1 MKKTAIAY
9 WLIPAEP
16 AQSFFER
23 TIVDLA
29 RGYGAPVFEPHVT
42 VHLGPYRAGVADELI
57 SQAASDCEP
66 VRLEVL
72 EVRHSGEFTKTLF
85 VEFALNARL
94 RQLSETIRTA
104 AQDASDYQLKP
115 HLSLLYKKIPILARR
130 QLADSITV
138 PFSEVFFD
146 LIRAVRCASP
156 TRNRADVE
164 AWRVVA
170 TKPLGT

>member
-1 MKKTAIAY
+1 LKRTGIAY
-9 WLIPAEP
+9 WLVPAEP

-29 RGYGAPVFEPHVT
+29 RRYRSPVFDPHVT
-42 VHLGPYRAGVADELI
+42 VHVGPDRAGFVDQLI
-57 SQAASDCEP
+57 SQAASGCEP

-85 VEFALNARL
+85 VQFALNAKL
-94 RQLSETIRTA
+94 RQLNETIRTA
-104 AQDASDYQLKP
+104 AQDPSDYQLKP
-115 HLSLLYKKIPILARR
+115 HLSLLYKKMPILARR

-146 LIRAVRCASP
+146 LIRAVRCALP

-164 AWRVVA
+164 AWRVLA
-170 TKPLGT
+170 TKPLGK